1 MKMNDRGS
9 WEVLDDTGQRLFHGD
24 KLRAQGYAR
33 RRCADGGGTV
43 TVVSRTEEQLTEY
56 AVAPAVEQQRG
67 RGNPFS
73 KPSRDRRR

>member
-1 MKMNDRGS
+1 MNDRGS

-43 TVVSRTEEQLTEY
+43 TVVSRTGEQLTEY

-67 RGNPFS
+67 RGIFS
-73 KPSRDRRR
+73 ARTRRDRRR